1 MNYFKTPQVRLV
13 WMSALIIL
21 GIIACNIP
29 VKYSETVGNILTWT
43 ILDANGTAEDQVNA
57 LPWTQSADLSVKIEQ
72 VNQTV
77 LKTFHAILRSIP
89 KAELEGILADI
100 TSLDG
105 YQNYQLTPIED
116 HYTVPAY
123 RAVLH
128 SFININ
134 INTSGMSDDEM
145 IAAIQDQL
153 MMQGL
158 NPTLVTVSHPT
169 PESLEFGFEFGEFSD
184 DGMQKEVHMQIIND
198 EGEGGV
204 EHVQANMLYLDPS
217 ETEGKTA
224 EEIRELI
231 IQKYQEAGLT
241 IPENLEV
248 NNLDGQ
254 MEIRIES
261 EDCP

>member
-1 MNYFKTPQVRLV
+1 MNQFKTPQIRLV
-13 WMSALIIL
+13 WMSILIIV

-29 VKYSETVGNILTWT
+29 VKYSETVGNILSWT
-43 ILDANGTAEDQVNA
+43 ILDTNGTAEEQVHA
-57 LPWTQSADLSVKIEQ
+57 LPWIQSADLSVKIEQ
-72 VNQTV
+72 INQTT
-77 LKTFHAILRSIP
+77 LKTFQAILRSITE
-89 KAELEGILADI
+89 AELEGILADI

-134 INTSGMSDDEM
+134 INASEMTDDEM
-145 IAAIQDQL
+145 IAAIQEQL
-153 MMQGL
+153 TMQGL

-184 DGMQKEVHMQIIND
+184 DGTQKEIHMQIIND

-204 EHVQANMLYLDPS
+204 EHVQANMLHLDPS
-217 ETEGKTA
+217 ETEGKSV

-231 IQKYQEAGLT
+231 LQKYQEAGLT
-241 IPENLEV
+241 IPENLEI
-248 NNLDGQ
+248 NNQDGQ
-254 MEIRIES
+254 IEIRIES
-261 EDCP
+261 EDCQ